1 MKFHLWER
9 FSSYDTSV
17 DEATFAKLIEDNFTS
32 LSMKGPTTNLELI
45 EQIASVSN
53 PRIPVESLSE
63 ILADPE
69 VARGYVVFGCPGD
82 TFDVIAR
89 GYPNMQWWLTER
101 GLNMAVVPPLHQRL
115 AARLVD
121 LESMPPQPRGFA
133 FEDFLD
139 SLFAVCGLSPR
150 KSFRLAGEQIDGSF
164 DLQGN
169 TYLVEAKWQATPIG
183 NTELQSF
190 AGKVRTK
197 AIWTRG
203 LYVSNS
209 GFSEEGL
216 AAFRFGD
223 STRIICFSGN
233 DLRDILVHNLNL
245 IEVINLKVRRAGETG
260 LAYIPVRELS
270 GGGWV
275 VNDKDP

>member
-9 FSSYDTSV
+9 FSSYDNSV
-17 DEATFAKLIEDNFTS
+17 DEDTFAKLIEDNFAS
-32 LSMKGPTTNLELI
+32 LSMKGPTTNLELV
-45 EQIASVSN
+45 ERIADVSN

-63 ILADPE
+63 IPAEPE

-82 TFDVIAR
+82 TLDVIAR
-89 GYPNMQWWLTER
+89 GYANMQWWLTDK
-101 GLNMAVVPPLHQRL
+101 GLNMAAVSPLHERL
-115 AARLVD
+115 SARLME
-121 LESMPPQPRGFA
+121 LENLLPQPRGFA
-133 FEDFLD
+133 FEGFLD

-150 KSFRLAGEQIDGSF
+150 KSFRLTGEQIDGSF

-183 NTELQSF
+183 NSDLQSF

-197 AIWTRG
+197 ATWTRG
-203 LYVSNS
+203 LFVSNS

-216 AAFRFGD
+216 AAFRSGD
-223 STRIICFSGN
+223 NTRIICLSGN
-233 DLRDILVHNLNL
+233 DLRDILVHNLDL

-260 LAYIPVRELS
+260 LAYIPVRDLL
-270 GGGWV
+270 G
-275 VNDKDP
+275 DR